1 MTDAEGFPC
10 FLIKLLDL
18 SAQDAHA
25 MVNVDILLC
34 AFASFIF
41 HVYVFLLSE
50 KYFDM
55 NKKQCKDGLDLYK
68 KFLVRMEKVSEFL
81 KVAEVSAGF
90 RFHAI

>member
-1 MTDAEGFPC
+1 MNDAEGFLC

-18 SAQDAHA
+18 SAQNAPA
-25 MVNVDILLC
+25 MANVDILLC
-34 AFASFIF
+34 VFACCIF
-41 HVYVFLLSE
+41 HVYLFLLSE

-90 RFHAI
+90 